1 MKTALIRDMA
11 NYPRGLIVY
20 DGSVFHVTWKC
31 HNEDWLLSSE
41 FAKRLYYELLV
52 KYKDLYG
59 IQIFSYCFMDNH
71 PHLTGQCE
79 TQEKFSDFFRVVNSC
94 FARKLNRYLKRK
106 GQAVMDR
113 FKSPVMETDEDLMS
127 VIIYNDLNPFRTIK
141 RIHPRDFK
149 WSSYH
154 QYAYGKS
161 DPLLTEPECYKE
173 MGKTPKE
180 RQRNYRFMID
190 EILKNDHRLPK
201 CPYRDKGSPLCY
213 VGNPEWVKERHSK
226 LREVV
231 YQKRKE
237 WEDRHREFLG
247 L

>member
-1 MKTALIRDMA
+1 MNSAVIFCMA

-31 HNEDWLLSSE
+31 HDNDWLLSSE
-41 FAKRLYYELLV
+41 FAKNLYYELLV

-59 IQIFSYCFMDNH
+59 IRIFSYCFMDTH

-79 TQEKFSDFFRVVNSC
+79 SQKKFSDFFRVVNSC
-94 FARKLNRYLKRK
+94 FAKKLNRYLKRK

-113 FKSPVMETDEDLMS
+113 FKSPVMESDEDLMN
-127 VIIYNDLNPFRTIK
+127 VIIYNDLNPFRTKK
-141 RIHPRDFK
+141 RMHPKIFK
-149 WSSYH
+149 WSSYQH
-154 QYAYGKS
+154 YAYGKK
-161 DPLLTEPECYKE
+161 DHLLTEPECYKQ

-180 RQRNYRFMID
+180 RQKNYRFMIE

-201 CPYRDKGSPLCY
+201 CPYREKGNLLCF
-213 VGNPEWVKERHSK
+213 VGNPEWVTKRHTR
-226 LREVV
+226 LREKA
-231 YQKRKE
+231 YQLRKE
-237 WEDRHREFLG
+237 WEDRHREVLS